1 MPPDPQHSLCNQSKG
16 DKEKNETLESPEP
29 IFLGQQPHQG
39 HGVLNGAIQGVTLH
53 VPFDK
58 TGDCPILP
66 G

>member
-1 MPPDPQHSLCNQSKG
+1 MV
-16 DKEKNETLESPEP
+16 P

-53 VPFDK
+53 VPLKK